1 VSTFFS
7 DQFEIDASVVDDYGA
22 FDISLIGDLPLFI
35 DPFLL
40 FNSDKPEYKR
50 LHDELIRYLVFLRD
64 KAKRGPVNE
73 GLLRAWYCFPEVKQT
88 WLGFSLEGNEGR
100 GLGIDFARSLH
111 ENLHQIFDEFGTEKI
126 TKGSHIEKVCLI
138 KDGIGRDNI
147 SDFVTNL
154 IKDFLCTYTQEFAQQ
169 ALRPEQRRSIAING
183 AVFNYETETWQSKTY
198 SLPWANDDF
207 VILTP
212 KDMLTR
218 DETWINRRDLIRG
231 FEEIPT
237 GVVIRKLCL
246 NGGLVFVQFDLDI
259 IKRGRNKIDVV
270 SRIFLM
276 LIFIPKMPS
285 SANRNRRSAS
295 IKRPPLTV
303 SEVVAVV
310 AQWDCASKT
319 IPDVICLKD

>member
-1 VSTFFS
+1 M
-7 DQFEIDASVVDDYGA
+7 VDDYGA

-169 ALRPEQRRSIAING
+169 ALRPEQRPPDRRADR
-183 AVFNYETETWQSKTY
+183 TE
-198 SLPWANDDF
+198 P
-207 VILTP
+207 
-212 KDMLTR
+212 
-218 DETWINRRDLIRG
+218 
-231 FEEIPT
+231 
-237 GVVIRKLCL
+237 
-246 NGGLVFVQFDLDI
+246 
-259 IKRGRNKIDVV
+259 
-270 SRIFLM
+270 SR
-276 LIFIPKMPS
+276 
-285 SANRNRRSAS
+285 
-295 IKRPPLTV
+295 
-303 SEVVAVV
+303 
-310 AQWDCASKT
+310 
-319 IPDVICLKD
+319 